1 MMTSSSN
8 RKTFNNQNQSTVI
21 FKQLESSYDRHS
33 LAEYLASRK
42 NTFFSDQLNDKGQTS
57 IFI

>member
-1 MMTSSSN
+1 MMTSSSS
-8 RKTFNNQNQSTVI
+8 RKTVNNQNQSTVI

-33 LAEYLASRK
+33 LAEYLASRN
-42 NTFFSDQLNDKGQTS
+42 NTFFSDPLNDKGQTS